1 MIIWIASYP
10 KSGNTWIR
18 YFLKSYFNSSDKN
31 FSLDAKNNDDFYSTT
46 FPNIFLL
53 NDMKIDYFN
62 FGNIIKN
69 WIPMQDFINLNNQT
83 NFLKTHNAM
92 CTINNYHF
100 TNISNTLGAIY
111 IVRDP
116 RSIVASFA
124 DHFQISHKETVENMF
139 SSEHGE
145 TPIINGKSYYQSIMG
160 TWSDHYN
167 SWTKN
172 NKNLLVIKYED
183 LLSNKKKETTKIIN
197 FINNFINIS
206 ISNEKINNCLSTT
219 TFENM
224 QSMEEKGLFT
234 ENNID
239 EKIGKKI
246 KFFNKGKINEWK
258 NFLDYK
264 IRIELEKKFKNE
276 MSELK
281 YI

>member
-1 MIIWIASYP
+1 MIIWLASYP
-10 KSGNTWIR
+10 KSGNTLVRSILASLI
-18 YFLKSYFNSSDKN
+18 YSKDGNFNFNLLK
-31 FSLDAKNNDDFYSTT
+31 
-46 FPNIFLL
+46 
-53 NDMKIDYFN
+53 KIDQYPQKKHFEGLTDK
-62 FGNIIKN
+62 FGSLLELSKFWVSSQNK
-69 WIPMQDFINLNNQT
+69 LNEDKKLK
-83 NFLKTHNAM
+83 FLKTHHLR
-92 CTINNYHF
+92 CGINNYTF
-100 TNISNTLGAIY
+100 TDKNNTAGVIY

-116 RSIVASFA
+116 RDVVISYAKHSSYSIEDCSIDMMTSDNCIFTNKNL
-124 DHFQISHKETVENMF
+124 ISLLG
-139 SSEHGE
+139 S
-145 TPIINGKSYYQSIMG
+145 
-160 TWSDHYN
+160 WSDHYN

-206 ISNEKINNCLSTT
+206 ISNEKINNCLSST

-246 KFFNKGKINEWK
+246 KFFNEGKK
-258 NFLDYK
+258 NQWENILESK
-264 IRIELEKKFKNE
+264 IRMEIEKKFKNE
-276 MSELK
+276 MNELK

>member
-1 MIIWIASYP
+1 MIIWLASYP
-10 KSGNTWIR
+10 KSGNTLVRSILASLI
-18 YFLKSYFNSSDKN
+18 YSKYGNFNFNLLK
-31 FSLDAKNNDDFYSTT
+31 
-46 FPNIFLL
+46 
-53 NDMKIDYFN
+53 KIDQYPQKKHFEGLTDK
-62 FGNIIKN
+62 FGNLLELSKFWVLSQDKLNVDKKIK
-69 WIPMQDFINLNNQT
+69 
-83 NFLKTHNAM
+83 FLKTHHLR
-92 CTINNYHF
+92 CGINNYTF
-100 TNISNTLGAIY
+100 TNKNNTAGVIY

-116 RSIVASFA
+116 RDVVISYAKHSSYSIEDCSIDMMTSDNCIFTNKNL
-124 DHFQISHKETVENMF
+124 ISLLG
-139 SSEHGE
+139 S
-145 TPIINGKSYYQSIMG
+145 
-160 TWSDHYN
+160 WSDHYN

-206 ISNEKINNCLSTT
+206 ISNEKINNCLSST

-246 KFFNKGKINEWK
+246 KFFNEGKK
-258 NFLDYK
+258 NQWENILESK
-264 IRIELEKKFKNE
+264 IRMEIEKKFKNE
-276 MSELK
+276 MNELK

>member
-1 MIIWIASYP
+1 MIIWLASYP
-10 KSGNTWIR
+10 KSGNTLVRSILASLI
-18 YFLKSYFNSSDKN
+18 YSKDGNFNFNLLK
-31 FSLDAKNNDDFYSTT
+31 
-46 FPNIFLL
+46 
-53 NDMKIDYFN
+53 KIDQYPQKKHFEGLTDK
-62 FGNIIKN
+62 FGNLLELSKFWVLSQDKLNVDKKIK
-69 WIPMQDFINLNNQT
+69 
-83 NFLKTHNAM
+83 FLKTHHLR
-92 CTINNYHF
+92 CGINNYTF
-100 TNISNTLGAIY
+100 TNKNNTAGVIY

-116 RSIVASFA
+116 RDVVISYAKHSSYSIEDCSIDMMTSDNCIFTNKNL
-124 DHFQISHKETVENMF
+124 ISLLG
-139 SSEHGE
+139 S
-145 TPIINGKSYYQSIMG
+145 
-160 TWSDHYN
+160 WSDHYN

-206 ISNEKINNCLSTT
+206 ISNEKINNCLSST

-246 KFFNKGKINEWK
+246 KFFNEGKK
-258 NFLDYK
+258 NQWENILESK
-264 IRIELEKKFKNE
+264 IRMEIEKKFKNE
-276 MSELK
+276 MNELK

>member
-1 MIIWIASYP
+1 MIIWLASYP
-10 KSGNTWIR
+10 KSGNTLVRSILASLI
-18 YFLKSYFNSSDKN
+18 YSKDGNFNFNLLK
-31 FSLDAKNNDDFYSTT
+31 
-46 FPNIFLL
+46 
-53 NDMKIDYFN
+53 KIDQYPQKKHFEGLTDK
-62 FGNIIKN
+62 FGNLLELSKFWVLSQDKLNVDKKIK
-69 WIPMQDFINLNNQT
+69 
-83 NFLKTHNAM
+83 FLKTHHLR
-92 CTINNYHF
+92 CGINNYTF
-100 TNISNTLGAIY
+100 TNKNNTAGVIY

-116 RSIVASFA
+116 RDVVISYAKHSSYSIEDCSIDMMTSDNCIFTNKNL
-124 DHFQISHKETVENMF
+124 ISLLG
-139 SSEHGE
+139 S
-145 TPIINGKSYYQSIMG
+145 
-160 TWSDHYN
+160 WSDHYN

-206 ISNEKINNCLSTT
+206 ISNEKINNCLSST

-246 KFFNKGKINEWK
+246 KFFNEGKK
-258 NFLDYK
+258 NQWENILESK
-264 IRIELEKKFKNE
+264 IRMEMEKKFKNE
-276 MSELK
+276 MNELK

>member
-18 YFLKSYFNSSDKN
+18 CFLKSYFNSSDKN

-167 SWTKN
+167 SWKTYKGR
-172 NKNLLVIKYED
+172 KVIIIKYED
-183 LLSNKKKETTKIIN
+183 LRSKTYETFSKIIKYLN
-197 FINNFINIS
+197 EINGTIF
-206 ISNEKINNCLSTT
+206 
-219 TFENM
+219 
-224 QSMEEKGLFT
+224 
-234 ENNID
+234 D
-239 EKIGKKI
+239 EKKI
-246 KFFNKGKINEWK
+246 KLSIEQTSFKNLRTLEEKDGFIERGKGDFFFRKGKIDSWK
-258 NFLDYK
+258 QELSLDLIKK
-264 IRIELEKKFKNE
+264 IEKKFRKE
-276 MSELK
+276 MLELG